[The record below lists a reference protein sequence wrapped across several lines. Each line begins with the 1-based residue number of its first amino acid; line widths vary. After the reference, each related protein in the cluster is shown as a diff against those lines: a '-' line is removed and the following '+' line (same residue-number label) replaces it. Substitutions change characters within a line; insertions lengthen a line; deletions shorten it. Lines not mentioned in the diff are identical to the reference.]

1 MVGNLTN
8 IRAND
13 IVDVFEVSVDWI
25 LYVDE
30 EKIQSIKKWLTGYKI
45 TQNIEKK
52 FGIEF
57 IMNLKI
63 ELYER
68 NAKLCIKTYI
78 YRKSKK
84 IKYGIKLIYFYSFSC
99 FLRI

>member
-30 EKIQSIKKWLTGYKI
+30 EKIQSIKK
-45 TQNIEKK
+45 
-52 FGIEF
+52 
-57 IMNLKI
+57 
-63 ELYER
+63 
-68 NAKLCIKTYI
+68 
-78 YRKSKK
+78 
-84 IKYGIKLIYFYSFSC
+84 
-99 FLRI
+99 

>member
-30 EKIQSIKKWLTGYKI
+30 EKIQSIK
-45 TQNIEKK
+45 
-52 FGIEF
+52 
-57 IMNLKI
+57 
-63 ELYER
+63 
-68 NAKLCIKTYI
+68 
-78 YRKSKK
+78 SD
-84 IKYGIKLIYFYSFSC
+84 
-99 FLRI
+99 